1 MDTRG
6 LLSHFFTFTHLRSPA
21 ASYGEQALIAGL
33 PIEAH
38 NKWAEMGSIFSVA
51 SLFKLSNG

>member
-21 ASYGEQALIAGL
+21 AGYPSAVAVALLLRRTGVEQALITGL

-38 NKWAEMGSIFSVA
+38 NK
-51 SLFKLSNG
+51 